1 MSKVTIH
8 ERKKKEQNG
17 KEWRLMNRCGVS
29 GLQGCWLGWP
39 LKLLGL
45 FANFQLCESALNYRT
60 SLTEYAAEDSSQCI
74 WDYWSYST
82 GMKITYI
89 LF

>member
-60 SLTEYAAEDSSQCI
+60 SLTDSNWNTQLRTPLSAFGT
-74 WDYWSYST
+74 T
-82 GMKITYI
+82 GVIQQE
-89 LF
+89 